1 MTGGPVL
8 LDSDTLSEL
17 SRGHAKV
24 TARARAYLEEH
35 GRLTISAVTSAI
47 TASASAALVP
57 FATRVTPLP
66 VGR

>member
-1 MTGGPVL
+1 MTGGPAL

-35 GRLTISAVTSAI
+35 GRLTLSSSTVDGGAGN
-47 TASASAALVP
+47 AS
-57 FATRVTPLP
+57 
-66 VGR
+66 